1 MSLRD
6 AIDAALA
13 GTEVPEST
21 LEAAFGEIMD
31 GKASPVLCAALLVA
45 LRTRG
50 ETVGEIVSAARAL
63 RARAVTVSGVD
74 PRTVDTCGTGGDGA
88 DTFAGA
94 SGEAN
99 ARTYDVSGHSFLARL
114 R

>member
-1 MSLRD
+1 MLEE
-6 AIDAALA
+6 A
-13 GTEVPEST
+13 G
-21 LEAAFGEIMD
+21 F
-31 GKASPVLCAALLVA
+31 
-45 LRTRG
+45 
-50 ETVGEIVSAARAL
+50 
-63 RARAVTVSGVD
+63 VD
-74 PRTVDTCGTGGDGA
+74 VQIGDGA